1 MTNADTQELR
11 VVLVDDASAVLREL
25 ELLVGSMLGVR
36 VVATVTDG
44 ASAIRAVE
52 EHRPDLMVVD
62 VRMPHVNGFQV
73 LEAVGQMEPRPIVLM
88 LSNTAAP
95 SVRRRALAAGAD
107 GFFDKSS
114 EVAALL
120 DEIMRHVR
128 SRLLSA

>member
-1 MTNADTQELR
+1 MTNADPQELK
-11 VVLVDDASAVLREL
+11 VILVDDASAVLREL

-36 VVATVTDG
+36 VVATITDG

-62 VRMPHVNGFQV
+62 VRMPDVNGFQV
-73 LEAVGQMEPRPIVLM
+73 LEAVGEMEPRPIVLM

-95 SVRRRALAAGAD
+95 SVRKRAMAAGAD
-107 GFFDKSS
+107 GFFDKSN